1 MSADIVDIHGY
12 RVRAAPALAL
22 PDDIEALHAEWLP
35 RINASGLSE
44 EEMSAVCD
52 EIAVIERKMAATAA
66 VTPPALLCK
75 AKIADHYKRI
85 GWVYEEE
92 RNMLVSLIND
102 LEWLERGTAR
112 P

>member
-1 MSADIVDIHGY
+1 MSADIVDIRGH
-12 RVRAAPALAL
+12 RARAASALTL
-22 PDDIEALHAEWLP
+22 PDDIEALYAEWVA

-44 EEMSAVCD
+44 ETSAVCD
-52 EIAVIERKMAATAA
+52 EITAIERKMAATAT
-66 VTPPALLCK
+66 VTPSALLCK
-75 AKIADHYKRI
+75 AKIADYYTRI

-102 LEWLERGTAR
+102 LEWLARAAAR